1 MYKIAGV
8 DEAGRGC
15 AIGPL
20 VVAGAIFDEKTLQTL
35 QDIGVKDSKMLSVKK
50 RDALKPAIEELAIRI
65 QYFELPPWCIDHVVN
80 RGIIY
85 RKLNYLE
92 AMAMANI
99 IRELKPDI
107 AYVDPADVNI
117 ERYKEDILR
126 VLPIKPKIIC
136 ESKADVKYPSV
147 SAASILAKTR
157 RDSRIADLR
166 DEYGDFGSGY
176 SSDHRT
182 RRYIEEYFSET
193 DVCPKFIRGSWA
205 TVKRVRKAN
214 LDKWL

>member
-20 VVAGAIFDEKTLQTL
+20 VVAGAVFSEESLQIL
-35 QDIGVKDSKMLSVKK
+35 HDMGVRDSKMLSAKK
-50 RDALKPAIEELAIRI
+50 REALKPEIENLASGIR
-65 QYFELPPWCIDHVVN
+65 YFELSPRSIDHVVN
-80 RGIIY
+80 RGVIY

-99 IRELKPDI
+99 IRVLGPDI

-117 ERYKEDILR
+117 ERYTQDILR
-126 VLPIKPKIIC
+126 VLPVKPEIVC
-136 ESKADVKYPSV
+136 ESKADIKYPSV

-157 RDSRIADLR
+157 RDSRIADLKE
-166 DEYGDFGSGY
+166 EYGDFGSGY
-176 SSDHRT
+176 SSDRRT
-182 RRYIEEYFSET
+182 QKYIEEYFSTKDE
-193 DVCPKFIRGSWA
+193 CPDFMRASWA
-205 TVKRVRKAN
+205 TVRRARKSS